1 MMLRRGSLSLLL
13 LCLALVGCSKNKPNG
28 DQAQATSSANS
39 AKDASSSE
47 AIDKSS
53 NGGAQGNDVVK
64 ISADAQ
70 RRVGIQIQ
78 AVVTQQ
84 VPRELTVAGQ
94 VQIDEEHTSH
104 LGTIADGRITSVGV
118 LPGVAVR
125 IGQHLGDLHS
135 HMVHETVG
143 ALAQAFAEVDRQ
155 RSAVAFATQAQQ
167 RYHHL
172 YSIQA
177 SSLEESQRSEQDLL
191 QAKKML
197 VDAESTVRM
206 EREHLSELLQVE
218 PESLTPNN
226 LYDKELIP
234 MRSPIEGVIIA
245 RNVTVGQVV
254 ATGFEAF
261 VISNL
266 HTVWVTAS
274 VNEKD
279 LPLVR
284 VGVPAEVVSQGYPGQ
299 IFLGRVGMI
308 GDLLDPQTRTVPVRI
323 VVPNPGILL
332 RPGMFASARI
342 AESQT
347 DSALF
352 VPEDALQDINGMRV
366 VFTTT
371 DGTTFKAKT
380 VNVGTRSQGKVQIVD
395 GLGPQDHIVVKGAFM
410 VKSEMLKGTMGEG

>member
-1 MMLRRGSLSLLL
+1 MMLRRSFFSLLV
-13 LCLALVGCSKNKPNG
+13 LCLALAGCSKGKPSG
-28 DQAQATSSANS
+28 DPTQAASTGGSS
-39 AKDASSSE
+39 KDASSSE
-47 AIDKSS
+47 TVDKSS

-70 RRVGIQIQ
+70 RRVGILVD
-78 AVVTQQ
+78 AVAMQQ
-84 VPRELTVAGQ
+84 LPRELTVAGQ
-94 VQIDEEHTSH
+94 VQMDEEHTSH
-104 LGTIADGRITSVGV
+104 LGTLADGRITSVDV
-118 LPGVAVR
+118 LPGVAVKT
-125 IGQHLGDLHS
+125 GQHLGDLHS

-143 ALAQAFAEVDRQ
+143 ALLQAFADADRQ

-177 SSLEESQRSEQDLL
+177 SSLEESQRSDQDLL

-197 VDAESTVRM
+197 VDAETTVHM

-218 PESLTPNN
+218 PESLTPTN

-234 MRSPIEGVIIA
+234 IRSPIDGVVIA

-261 VISNL
+261 VVSNL

-284 VGVPAEVVSQGYPGQ
+284 VGVPAEVVNQGYPGQ
-299 IFLGRVGMI
+299 IFRGRVGMI

-323 VVPNPGILL
+323 VVPNPGTLL

-347 DSALF
+347 DFAIF

-380 VNVGTRSQGKVQIVD
+380 VDVGTRSQGKVQIVD
-395 GLGPQDHIVVKGAFM
+395 GLGAQDHIVVKGAFM